1 MLPRTV
7 GSTRLAVAC
16 LQHPSTIHRL
26 RLFTTVTTSLFS
38 STARSHLPPL
48 TAPPSPRLLAARP
61 LPCSSHLQRRLIQQK
76 TAGHGPEWT
85 TSTRGS
91 PKTETFRLYF
101 HHRSDPSRPLSPWHD
116 IPLVSTAQYDNTD
129 SDDRL
134 YHYVNEIPRGST
146 AKMEV
151 STTNTH
157 NPIAQD
163 IKKGKL
169 RHFTYGDIPF
179 NYGCLPQTWE
189 DPSVTHPQTGCN
201 GDNDPVDVV
210 ELSRSPLD
218 VGSVHTV
225 RLLGVLALID
235 EGETDW
241 KLLAVN
247 SSDPLYNKLHS
258 VSDVERELPGFVQR
272 VKQWFKFYKTT
283 DGKAVNVLGFDE
295 RVLGVDEA
303 EEVVRETHEAWKALV
318 EGRKE
323 PAGLWLREGKV
334 EGVGA
339 SRR

>member
-1 MLPRTV
+1 MLSR
-7 GSTRLAVAC
+7 
-16 LQHPSTIHRL
+16 
-26 RLFTTVTTSLFS
+26 
-38 STARSHLPPL
+38 
-48 TAPPSPRLLAARP
+48 AARP
-61 LPCSSHLQRRLIQQK
+61 ATRLTACAQQPITSHSFRPFSSAIVALSSSTIRPRRSHSNSLVSADCTTRHVIHSRQPQRSIQQK

-116 IPLVSTAQYDNTD
+116 IPLLSTAQYPNVD
-129 SDDRL
+129 SSDRL

-151 STTNTH
+151 STTSEH

-189 DPSVTHPQTGCN
+189 DPSTTHPQTQCN

-210 ELSRSPLD
+210 ELSRAPLP
-218 VGSVHTV
+218 VGSVHSV
-225 RLLGVLALID
+225 RVLGVLALID

-247 SSDPLYNKLHS
+247 SSDPLYARLRS
-258 VSDVERELPGFVQR
+258 VDDVERELPGVVGA
-272 VKQWFKFYKTT
+272 VKEWFKFYKTT

-295 RVLGVDEA
+295 RVLGVAEA
-303 EEVVRETHEAWKALV
+303 EEVIQETHEAWKALV
-318 EGRKE
+318 EGKKE
-323 PAGLWLREGKV
+323 KAGLWLNNGKV
-334 EGVGA
+334 EGA
-339 SRR
+339 MSRTA